1 MKDVVRPVGRVLAL
15 LLALAASA
23 ALPAGAGLERTLFK
37 DLAADDPAREIVRT
51 VLASPFSSMHEGL
64 TAKAWAADGFRD
76 AWERAR
82 SYFPGR
88 AYFVVPGAHF
98 MTHGFDTDGKLF
110 MEVHESAYLTLC
122 VENWRTF
129 TADAI
134 VGEYGRMRGQADPR
148 EATGFREKLG
158 RLEPFFRDQ
167 DSHRA
172 LRKALGEGR
181 HDGILR
187 ALREEDYHMLAGGL
201 LHEGVH
207 AGLDGA
213 RVARVRSE
221 FEAGALPVQWD
232 EARAFLA
239 EIAYHGLQARRLA
252 SDLGA
257 GRDRTAGLL
266 GRLEPLRKK
275 ASLGRPADRAT
286 YDALAAGL
294 EAEVALGRLRMRE
307 LWQSV
312 RRVEGLLEGLRR
324 DYVRPDAPLE
334 FEEPLTA
341 LERNAARCADE
352 AGEDLGAS
360 ELALRG
366 LETLLG
372 QWDEWAVGTRPF
384 PPPVTDSASV
394 TARAAAVAWPAP
406 PVDGALDLMRLAGRA
421 LDRERPPS

>member
-1 MKDVVRPVGRVLAL
+1 MKDVVRPVGRALTL

-51 VLASPFSSMHEGL
+51 VLASPFSSMHEGF

-88 AYFVVPGAHF
+88 TYFVVPGAHF

-129 TADAI
+129 TAGAI
-134 VGEYGRMRGQADPR
+134 VGEYGRMRGEPDGG
-148 EATGFREKLG
+148 EAAAFRDKTG
-158 RLEPFFRDQ
+158 RLEPFFRDEA
-167 DSHRA
+167 A
-172 LRKALGEGR
+172 LRVLVAALGRDRYAELLEAFR
-181 HDGILR
+181 K
-187 ALREEDYHMLAGGL
+187 EDFPMLAGGL
-201 LHEGVH
+201 LHEGFH

-221 FEAGALPVQWD
+221 FEAGTIPVQWD

-239 EIAYHGLQARRLA
+239 EIAYHGLQVRRLTA
-252 SDLGA
+252 GLGA
-257 GRDRTAGLL
+257 GRDRMAGLM

-275 ASLGRPADRAT
+275 ASLGRPSDRAT

-294 EAEVALGRLRMRE
+294 GAEIALGRLRMRE
-307 LWQSV
+307 MWQSV

-324 DYVRPDAPLE
+324 DYVRPGAPLE
-334 FEEPLTA
+334 FEEPLSA

-360 ELALRG
+360 ELALRR

-384 PPPVTDSASV
+384 PPPVTDSAAV

-421 LDRERPPS
+421 LDRERPPA

>member
-1 MKDVVRPVGRVLAL
+1 MKDVVRPVGRALTL
-15 LLALAASA
+15 LLALAATA
-23 ALPAGAGLERTLFK
+23 AVPAGAGLERTLFK
-37 DLAADDPAREIVRT
+37 DLAADDPAREIIAT
-51 VLASPFSSMHEGL
+51 VLSSPSLSPRAILPGRV
-64 TAKAWAADGFRD
+64 WDDDGFRH

-88 AYFVVPGAHF
+88 TYFVVPGAHF

-122 VENWRTF
+122 AGNRRTF
-129 TADAI
+129 TAGAI

-148 EATGFREKLG
+148 EATDFREKLG
-158 RLEPFFRDQ
+158 RLEPSFRDE
-167 DSHRA
+167 DAHRA
-172 LRKALGEGR
+172 LRKSLGEAR
-181 HDGILR
+181 HDDNLR

-201 LHEGVH
+201 LHEGFH

-213 RVARVRSE
+213 LVARVRSE
-221 FEAGALPVQWD
+221 YEAGAIPVQWD

-239 EIAYHGLQARRLA
+239 EIAYHGFQVRRLA
-252 SDLGA
+252 ADLGA
-257 GRDRTAGLL
+257 VRDRTAGLM
-266 GRLEPLRKK
+266 GRLEPLRKR
-275 ASLGRPADRAT
+275 ATLGRPADRAA

-294 EAEVALGRLRMRE
+294 GAEIALGRLRMRE
-307 LWQSV
+307 MWQSV

-384 PPPVTDSASV
+384 PPPVTDSASA
-394 TARAAAVAWPAP
+394 TKRAAAVAWPAP
-406 PVDGALDLMRLAGRA
+406 PVDEALALMRLAGRA
-421 LDRERPPS
+421 LDREGSPS

>member
-1 MKDVVRPVGRVLAL
+1 MSSPALSPRAILPGR
-15 LLALAASA
+15 
-23 ALPAGAGLERTLFK
+23 
-37 DLAADDPAREIVRT
+37 
-51 VLASPFSSMHEGL
+51 
-64 TAKAWAADGFRD
+64 AWAEDGFRD

-88 AYFVVPGAHF
+88 TWLVVPGTHF
-98 MTHGFDTDGKLF
+98 MAHGFDAEGRLF
-110 MEVHESAYLTLC
+110 MEVHESAFLALC
-122 VENWRTF
+122 AANARTF
-129 TADAI
+129 RPAA
-134 VGEYGRMRGQADPR
+134 VVAAYARMRGEPDGG
-148 EATGFREKLG
+148 EAAAFRDKTG
-158 RLEPFFRDQ
+158 RLEPFFRDEA
-167 DSHRA
+167 A
-172 LRKALGEGR
+172 LRVLVAALGRDRYAELLEAFR
-181 HDGILR
+181 K
-187 ALREEDYHMLAGGL
+187 EDFQMLAGGL
-201 LHEGVH
+201 LHEGFH

-221 FEAGALPVQWD
+221 FEAGTIPVQWD

-239 EIAYHGLQARRLA
+239 EIAYHGLQVRRLTA
-252 SDLGA
+252 GLGA
-257 GRDRTAGLL
+257 GRDRMAGLM

-294 EAEVALGRLRMRE
+294 GAEIALGRLRMRE
-307 LWQSV
+307 MWQSV

-324 DYVRPDAPLE
+324 DYVRPGAPLE

-341 LERNAARCADE
+341 LERNAARFADE

-372 QWDEWAVGTRPF
+372 EWDEWAVGTRPF
-384 PPPVTDSASV
+384 PPPVTDSAAV

-421 LDRERPPS
+421 LDRERPPA

>member
-1 MKDVVRPVGRVLAL
+1 MKDVVRPAGRVLAL

-23 ALPAGAGLERTLFK
+23 APPAGAGLERTLFK

-51 VLASPFSSMHEGL
+51 VLASPFSSMHEGF

-88 AYFVVPGAHF
+88 TYFVVPGAHF

-129 TADAI
+129 TAGAI

-148 EATGFREKLG
+148 AATDFREKLG
-158 RLEPFFRDQ
+158 RLEPSFRDE
-167 DSHRA
+167 DAHRA
-172 LRKALGEGR
+172 LRKALGEDR
-181 HDGILR
+181 HDGFLR

-201 LHEGVH
+201 LHEGFH

-213 RVARVRSE
+213 LVARVRSE
-221 FEAGALPVQWD
+221 YEAGAIPVQWD

-252 SDLGA
+252 ADLDA
-257 GRDRTAGLL
+257 GRDRTAGLM

-275 ASLGRPADRAT
+275 VALGRPADRAA
-286 YDALAAGL
+286 YDALAAGFG
-294 EAEVALGRLRMRE
+294 AEIAIGRLRTRE

-324 DYVRPDAPLE
+324 DYVRPGAPLE
-334 FEEPLTA
+334 FEEPLSA

-360 ELALRG
+360 ELALRR

-384 PPPVTDSASV
+384 PPPITDSVAV

-421 LDRERPPS
+421 LDRERSPS